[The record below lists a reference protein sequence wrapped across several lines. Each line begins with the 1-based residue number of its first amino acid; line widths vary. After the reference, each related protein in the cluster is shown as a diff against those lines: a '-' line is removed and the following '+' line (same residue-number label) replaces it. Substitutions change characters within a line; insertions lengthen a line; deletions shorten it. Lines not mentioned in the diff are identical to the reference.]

1 MTSLNWVWET
11 QNLFAFARE
20 LHNPKDQ
27 YVRAKL
33 QTFLRKQN
41 ARALRA
47 ELLSEDQLGAEHR
60 EGFRVHVTVDGLED
74 QYFEFLRKQDGT
86 YAFRSTISN
95 PKLTFNAVFDF
106 EKMSRGTKNLLDHDF
121 DQAIN
126 RLLAS

>member
-1 MTSLNWVWET
+1 MEHLDWVWT
-11 QNLFAFARE
+11 VRGLLAFVQE

-33 QTFLRKQN
+33 QAFLRKQN
-41 ARALRA
+41 AHTLRA
-47 ELLSEDQLGAEHR
+47 ELLNEDQLGAEHR
-60 EGFRVHVTVDGLED
+60 EGFRIHVTVDGLED
-74 QYFEFLRKQDGT
+74 QYFEFLRKRDGT

-106 EKMSRGTKNLLDHDF
+106 EKMIRETKNLLDHDF